1 MSADSTRSANPIR
14 TSAAAS
20 PAPTATEA
28 ANTTSVWNLPNQLSA
43 ARIVLSIACFIAI
56 VNSWFLAALILFLLA
71 VATDWLDGQL
81 ARRFGQIT
89 QLGRILDPFADKVIV
104 CGTFI
109 LLGAIEESLIAAW
122 VAVVVTARELLVTA
136 LRGICEGQ
144 GSDFSA
150 KWIGKWKMVL
160 QSLAI
165 SLSLWRLT
173 HYPLDLAPP
182 WYDSLLLLV
191 VVAAVLI
198 TVYSGWVY
206 VRRAIELLNPQ
217 VP

>member
-1 MSADSTRSANPIR
+1 MSADSTRSTNSIR
-14 TSAAAS
+14 TPAAAS
-20 PAPTATEA
+20 PPPHSTPAASPT
-28 ANTTSVWNLPNQLSA
+28 VWNLPNQLSA
-43 ARIVLSIACFIAI
+43 ARIVLSIACFFTI
-56 VNSWFLAALILFLLA
+56 VNGWYLASLVLFLVA

-109 LLGAIEESLIAAW
+109 LLGAVEGSQIAAW
-122 VAVVVTARELLVTA
+122 VAVIVTARELLVTA

-165 SLSLWRLT
+165 SLSLWRLSQ
-173 HYPLDLAPP
+173 YPFDAAPP
-182 WYDSLLLLV
+182 WFDSFLLLV
-191 VVAAVLI
+191 VTAAVLI

-206 VRRAIELLNPQ
+206 VRRAIELLNPRG
-217 VP
+217 

>member
-1 MSADSTRSANPIR
+1 MSADSTRSG
-14 TSAAAS
+14 SAAS
-20 PAPTATEA
+20 PPA
-28 ANTTSVWNLPNQLSA
+28 AESPKVGGGPSVWNLPNQLSA

-56 VNSWFLAALILFLLA
+56 VSGWYLAAFVLFLVA

-109 LLGAIEESLIAAW
+109 LLGAIEESLIPAW
-122 VAVVVTARELLVTA
+122 VAVIVTARELLVTA

-150 KWIGKWKMVL
+150 KWVGKWKMVL
-160 QSLAI
+160 QAVAL
-165 SLSLWRLT
+165 SLSLWRLSY
-173 HYPLDLAPP
+173 YPHDSAPAQ
-182 WYDSLLLLV
+182 YDSLLLLIV
-191 VVAAVLI
+191 TLAVAI
-198 TVYSGWVY
+198 TLYSGWVY
-206 VRRAIELLNPQ
+206 VHLAIRLLQ
-217 VP
+217 KQDS